1 MNDSNTITHSSY
13 RQARR
18 RMPKWLSGVP
28 FRHISLA
35 NLRSMV
41 ATWDKRIRFRA
52 ELARMLKDN
61 PYLVDDVGLTMPQAE
76 AEILKLFWQRQGDLS
91 GPGAKPAR

>member
-1 MNDSNTITHSSY
+1 MIFTSTIARAPY
-13 RQARR
+13 RAALKG
-18 RMPKWLSGVP
+18 MPKSLAGVP
-28 FRHISLA
+28 LRHISLA